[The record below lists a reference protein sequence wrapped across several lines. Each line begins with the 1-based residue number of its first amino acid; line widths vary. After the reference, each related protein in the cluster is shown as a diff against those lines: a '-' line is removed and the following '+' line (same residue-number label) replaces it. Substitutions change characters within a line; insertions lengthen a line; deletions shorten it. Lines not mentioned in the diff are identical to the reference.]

1 MYRDTIGPNSFS
13 KRERLIEIGQN
24 GSANLR
30 QEPAGRQIVGS
41 MKYLVE
47 SLTFPLLSQAADLPW
62 RERAILLPVKGYLDA
77 LEPFANGEINIF
89 VDVKRCQLRNEEQS
103 WCVHVLGVPSSTE
116 KIRTDSLRL
125 PPPRQAATSR
135 LAVTQVEWPGLLAI
149 L

>member
-1 MYRDTIGPNSFS
+1 
-13 KRERLIEIGQN
+13 
-24 GSANLR
+24 
-30 QEPAGRQIVGS
+30 

-125 PPPRQAATSR
+125 AAPRQAVTVRS
-135 LAVTQVEWPGLLAI
+135 AVTQVRRGGGKSLLKFHRDG
-149 L
+149 